1 MVERASA
8 VVEAYGKICSIDAK
22 RSRRLKEKGKA
33 KDCTKGEL
41 CLCGVLLD
49 LAQIVFT

>member
-1 MVERASA
+1 MFYRCKGKQTLER
-8 VVEAYGKICSIDAK
+8 E
-22 RSRRLKEKGKA
+22 RKA

>member
-1 MVERASA
+1 MVERASV
-8 VVEAYGKICSIDAK
+8 VVEAYGKICPIDAK